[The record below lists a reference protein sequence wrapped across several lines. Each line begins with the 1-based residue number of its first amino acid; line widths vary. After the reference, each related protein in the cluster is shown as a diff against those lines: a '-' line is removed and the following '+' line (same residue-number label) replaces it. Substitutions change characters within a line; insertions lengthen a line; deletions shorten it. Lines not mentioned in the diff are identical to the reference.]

1 MFDKDKLEFGAVED
15 KDFLIKLYDVMM
27 HENTDTSN
35 TLFYNVDS
43 ESFSH
48 DDLVNMMDGSRTIT
62 VASYNN
68 IVAAFMT
75 LEPIFGNTIGS
86 VGYYGFK
93 WVRGRYTVGIGKAYL
108 DMMLEHYN
116 TLVGLSPI
124 NNKISIKFNEKIGM
138 KEVGV
143 IKNAC
148 YVAKEKRHTDG
159 LLTTITK
166 T

>member
-1 MFDKDKLEFGAVED
+1 
-15 KDFLIKLYDVMM
+15 MM

-43 ESFSH
+43 ENFSH
-48 DDLVNMMDGSRTIT
+48 DDLVKMMDDSRTIT

-68 IVAAFMT
+68 VIAAFMT

-86 VGYYGFK
+86 VGYYGYK
-93 WVRGRYTVGIGKAYL
+93 WIRGRHTIGIGKAYL
-108 DMMLEHYN
+108 DKMLKHYN

-124 NNKISIKFNEKIGM
+124 NNRVSIKFNEKIGM
-138 KEVGV
+138 KEVGI

-148 YVAKEKRHTDG
+148 YVAKEKRYTDG
-159 LLTTITK
+159 LLTTIT
-166 T
+166 TT